1 MKIINAVFGLG
12 EVKIIGKGNYGWL
25 SLREA
30 GINGE
35 KAIYI
40 YIYFFFFEKREKAI

>member
-40 YIYFFFFEKREKAI
+40 YIYFFF

>member
-40 YIYFFFFEKREKAI
+40 YIYIFFFF